1 MSETEKFQEE
11 QKYFNIK
18 RDISR
23 YFGKRVILGEKDR

>member
-11 QKYFNIK
+11 QRYFNIK

-23 YFGKRVILGEKDR
+23 YVFWKKSDIRRER